1 MDKVYIKAEDL
12 SKWCLRHFKIKKDL
26 YSIDE
31 ILGAM
36 EDMDDEIENL
46 KDKLRDIERDIEDN
60 YKPISKAEQSN
71 VREGWFH

>member
-1 MDKVYIKAEDL
+1 MDNVYIKADDL
-12 SKWCLRHFKIKKDL
+12 NKWILRHLQEGKDL
-26 YSIDE
+26 YSINE